1 MVEEIEN
8 FFIHGEEV
16 FFKAEVEGFSPPNDF
31 STLCLLPLLVTADSK
46 AHAEIGLTTL
56 QLEGIK
62 DAGVAMCL
70 AHILH
75 KYVIIITA
83 ISAIDFETQPRNVLL
98 GIIERMVAEQTN
110 QHQ

>member
-1 MVEEIEN
+1 LVEEIEN
-8 FFIHGEEV
+8 LFIHGEEV

-70 AHILH
+70 AHIMQ
-75 KYVIIITA
+75 KDIIIIMA
-83 ISAIDFETQPRNVLL
+83 ISVIDFETQQRNILL
-98 GIIERMVAEQTN
+98 EIIERMVAEQTKC
-110 QHQ
+110 HQ